1 MVQITVPIGFDFPTG
16 FEDTL
21 PNPGDYLV
29 PPSVLAEI
37 TDPSSGVTVES
48 PTTGANVSGY
58 YDVLRS
64 GDFTDDPISIL
75 QGLLSN
81 QGYITTGADMADG
94 GAYGPVEDK
103 YIVPGGID
111 SSIGAGAFV
120 FDKTLKD
127 FGGYDFDFGNISNKN
142 LKKFQEELMPVM
154 APAVAQAQL
163 EGQSYQNALIQAYE
177 RSPQVQEIYA
187 KYNISPKR
195 ISRNNASE
203 YLYDP
208 FTFSE
213 IQTVDR
219 SKGFMDYVGDAVTS
233 ALPTLALTAIM
244 GPLASKFAGTLTAPN
259 TFANTTLSNVFT
271 SAGVS
276 AAQGADLKDALTAG
290 LTTGIGAY
298 ASPYISDGLKSIGVD
313 DAFLRTYN
321 IKPEEF
327 YNSISGALLS
337 TAAGGDLEDSMV
349 SAAVSYLRR
358 AGVPGV
364 EEPAFVENIRE
375 GLKDAE
381 DVLKGAVPEPILEV
395 FQSLDSEMTEEE
407 KLQFTEKLSFLSEA
421 FDPSIEP
428 DEELMAFYD
437 RMIETAKAG
446 DQGFPTDFNNWTRD
460 DYVKWMVNPANNV
473 TQSERDY
480 WYSQPGASKYR
491 ALYNTLGPRSG
502 RPPLNLDPAQRRGVL
517 QSDGTYSEV
526 RPATWRTE
534 SKVIGYD
541 KNGNIITD
549 GSEADIAYEIR
560 QFPDGTYEEIR
571 RPDVTVSLDTLD
583 TQGGGGDTSA
593 DTGGSSGSASGEPTT
608 APTTGDTGDTGGATG
623 GGMLTGGQ
631 PSGDID
637 PDVTPPATGGGSS
650 GGGGTVVVSSG
661 GADGDTTEVQTPAP
675 TSEATYSQSD
685 LDDAIAE
692 ALAEA
697 QQNDPTQFD
706 QADLDSAIADA
717 VKEVQDN
724 DPTRF
729 DQEDVNTAVEKA
741 LTKQAAEYEQ
751 EITELEGKAEA
762 ARLKAAA
769 DARAAAEAKAKAAAT
784 SAAKQSQAKIDAANK
799 AATAAEDKA
808 RQSQAEADKAKS
820 EASKAQQ
827 ARSRAEQEK
836 AKAEQEK
843 AKAEQAQKAAEQ
855 QQREAEDRQRQAE
868 KQQADAEAKQAAAEA
883 RQREAEQKQSDA
895 EAKQAAAEAA
905 EAKAEAARAK
915 SEAAKA
921 KAEARQAAAESERDS
936 AKKAQKQAEADAA
949 KAEAAQAEA
958 EATAQEAT
966 QANKEA
972 QDKKADADAA
982 RENAAKAREAA
993 DTEIDAARKA
1003 QKQAEADAAEARA
1016 DQKAAEAKA
1025 ASDAAEA
1032 ANQAARDAEAAYEAG
1047 YGAGQAEGTTDAG
1060 VSDGGGSGGGV
1071 GTGVGTGTGAG
1082 TGAGTG
1088 DGSGDGTGLFAG
1100 LGGVT
1105 GEIFD
1110 DYLKFKKSGI
1120 SPTRRKMPALKG
1132 YTAPQAGLFR
1142 NIL

>member
-1 MVQITVPIGFDFPTG
+1 MVQITVPIDFDFPTG

-21 PNPGDYLV
+21 PNPGNYLV
-29 PPSVLAEI
+29 PPSVLAGI
-37 TDPSSGVTVES
+37 PDSSSGVTVS
-48 PTTGANVSGY
+48 DPPTTGANVSGY

-75 QGLLSN
+75 QELLSN
-81 QGYITTGADMADG
+81 QGYITTGADMAEG

-111 SSIGAGAFV
+111 SSIGAGAFA

-127 FGGYDFDFGNISNKN
+127 FGGYDFDFGNISNEN

-187 KYNISPKR
+187 KYDISPKR

-276 AAQGADLKDALTAG
+276 AAQGGDLKDALTAG

-298 ASPYISDGLKSIGVD
+298 TSPYISDGLKSIGVD

-381 DVLKGAVPEPILEV
+381 DVLKGAVPEPILEA

-407 KLQFTEKLSFLSEA
+407 KLQFTENLSFLSEA

-428 DEELMAFYD
+428 DKELMALYD

-460 DYVKWMVNPANNV
+460 DYVKWLVNPANNV
-473 TQSERDY
+473 TQDDRDY

-491 ALYNTLGPRSG
+491 ALYNTLGEG

-534 SKVIGYD
+534 SKVISYD

-571 RPDVTVSLDTLD
+571 RPDVTVSLDTID

-637 PDVTPPATGGGSS
+637 PDVTPPATDGSSS

-661 GADGDTTEVQTPAP
+661 GADGGTTEVETPAP

-692 ALAEA
+692 ALAQA

-706 QADLDSAIADA
+706 QADLDAAIADA

-741 LTKQAAEYEQ
+741 LTKQSAEYEQ
-751 EITELEGKAEA
+751 EITELEGKAES

-769 DARAAAEAKAKAAAT
+769 DARAAAEAKAKAKAA

-799 AATAAEDKA
+799 AAKAAEDKA
-808 RQSQAEADKAKS
+808 RQSQAEADQAKA
-820 EASKAQQ
+820 EASEAQQ
-827 ARSRAEQEK
+827 ARSR
-836 AKAEQEK
+836 AEQEK

-855 QQREAEDRQRQAE
+855 QQREAESRQRQ
-868 KQQADAEAKQAAAEA
+868 
-883 RQREAEQKQSDA
+883 AEQKQSDA

-958 EATAQEAT
+958 EATAEEAT

-972 QDKKADADAA
+972 QDKKADADEA

-1016 DQKAAEAKA
+1016 DQKAAESKA

-1105 GEIFD
+1105 GDIFD
-1110 DYLKFKKSGI
+1110 DYLKFKKSSI
-1120 SPTRRKMPALKG
+1120 TPTRRKMPALKG

>member
-75 QGLLSN
+75 QELLSN

-111 SSIGAGAFV
+111 SSIGAGAFA

-127 FGGYDFDFGNISNKN
+127 FGGYDFDFGNISNEN

-276 AAQGADLKDALTAG
+276 AAQGGDLKDALTAG

-407 KLQFTEKLSFLSEA
+407 KLQFTEKLSFLTESFE
-421 FDPSIEP
+421 SLEP

-784 SAAKQSQAKIDAANK
+784 LAAKQSQAKIDAANK

-836 AKAEQEK
+836 AKAEQ
-843 AKAEQAQKAAEQ
+843 AQKA
-855 QQREAEDRQRQAE
+855 
-868 KQQADAEAKQAAAEA
+868 
-883 RQREAEQKQSDA
+883 AEQKQSDA

>member
-1 MVQITVPIGFDFPTG
+1 MVQITVPIDFDFPTG

-21 PNPGDYLV
+21 PNPGNYLV
-29 PPSVLAEI
+29 PPSVLAGI
-37 TDPSSGVTVES
+37 TDSSSGVTVS
-48 PTTGANVSGY
+48 DPPTTGANVSGY

-75 QGLLSN
+75 QELLSN
-81 QGYITTGADMADG
+81 QGYITTGADMAEA

-111 SSIGAGAFV
+111 SSIGAGAFG

-127 FGGYDFDFGNISNKN
+127 FGGYDFDFGNISNEN

-276 AAQGADLKDALTAG
+276 AAQGGDLKDALTAG

-298 ASPYISDGLKSIGVD
+298 TSPYISDGLKSIGVD

-407 KLQFTEKLSFLSEA
+407 KLQFSENLSFLSEA

-428 DEELMAFYD
+428 DKELMALYD

-460 DYVKWMVNPANNV
+460 DYVKWMVTPANNV
-473 TQSERDY
+473 TQDDRDY
-480 WYSQPGASKYR
+480 WFSQPGASKYR
-491 ALYNTLGPRSG
+491 ALHDTLGGG

-534 SKVIGYD
+534 SKVISYD
-541 KNGNIITD
+541 KDGNIITD

-560 QFPDGTYEEIR
+560 QFEDGTYEEIR

-583 TQGGGGDTSA
+583 TAGGGGDTSA

-769 DARAAAEAKAKAAAT
+769 DARAAAEAKAKAAAA

-799 AATAAEDKA
+799 AAKEAEDKA
-808 RQSQAEADKAKS
+808 RQSQAEADQAKS

-836 AKAEQEK
+836 AKAEQER
-843 AKAEQAQKAAEQ
+843 AKAEQAQKDAEQ

-868 KQQADAEAKQAAAEA
+868 KQQADAEAKQKAAEA

-1016 DQKAAEAKA
+1016 DQKAAESKA

-1047 YGAGQAEGTTDAG
+1047 YGAGQAEGITDAG

-1071 GTGVGTGTGAG
+1071 GTGDGTGTGPG

-1088 DGSGDGTGLFAG
+1088 DGSGDGSGLFAG

-1110 DYLKFKKSGI
+1110 DYLKFKKSDI
-1120 SPTRRKMPALKG
+1120 STTRRKMPALKG

>member
-37 TDPSSGVTVES
+37 TDPSSGVTVS
-48 PTTGANVSGY
+48 DPPTTGANVSGY

-276 AAQGADLKDALTAG
+276 AAQGGDLKDALTAG

-298 ASPYISDGLKSIGVD
+298 TSPYISDGLKSIGVD

-407 KLQFTEKLSFLSEA
+407 KLQFTEKLSFLTESFE
-421 FDPSIEP
+421 SLEP

-608 APTTGDTGDTGGATG
+608 APTTGDTGDTGDTGGATG
-623 GGMLTGGQ
+623 DGMLTGGQ
-631 PSGDID
+631 PSGNTD
-637 PDVTPPATGGGSS
+637 PDVTAPATGGGSS

-836 AKAEQEK
+836 AKAEQ
-843 AKAEQAQKAAEQ
+843 AQKA
-855 QQREAEDRQRQAE
+855 
-868 KQQADAEAKQAAAEA
+868 
-883 RQREAEQKQSDA
+883 AEQKQSDA